1 MSNAEQL
8 NYERQPPLGNALIDD
23 EAGSVFI
30 RLFPDRTFGRAI
42 SWVFIAGGIAVF
54 CFAISQTRP
63 TLIGIMQSVPVFFAS
78 GLFFLLAMTF
88 RYNPKD
94 KFTTITATPSGVEL
108 CAGEFAPRVIARSKI
123 QRVFTRDTPFSSR
136 MSLGLRLCDGPD
148 IIIGTGSAKE
158 VAAMAQAMQRVLNTD
173 LNEAGPADC

>member
-1 MSNAEQL
+1 MLARNQL
-8 NYERQPPLGNALIDD
+8 TYERQPLLGNASIDD
-23 EAGSVFI
+23 DAGSVFI

-88 RYNPKD
+88 RYNPPD
-94 KFTTITATPSGVEL
+94 NFTTISVTSRGV
-108 CAGEFAPRVIARSKI
+108 
-123 QRVFTRDTPFSSR
+123 
-136 MSLGLRLCDGPD
+136 
-148 IIIGTGSAKE
+148 
-158 VAAMAQAMQRVLNTD
+158 
-173 LNEAGPADC
+173 

>member
-1 MSNAEQL
+1 MLARNQL
-8 NYERQPPLGNALIDD
+8 SYERQPPLGNALIDD

-30 RLFPDRTFGRAI
+30 RLFPDRTSGRAI

-63 TLIGIMQSVPVFFAS
+63 TLIGIMQSVPVFLAS

-94 KFTTITATPSGVEL
+94 KFTTIVARPNGVEL
-108 CAGEFAPRVIARSKI
+108 CTGEFAPRMIERAKI
-123 QRVFTRDTPFSSR
+123 RQVLMRDTPLSR
-136 MSLGLRLCDGPD
+136 RASLVLRLSDGSD
-148 IIIGTGSAKE
+148 VVIGVGNRKEIDTMAK
-158 VAAMAQAMQRVLNTD
+158 ALHRVLNHVA
-173 LNEAGPADC
+173 NG